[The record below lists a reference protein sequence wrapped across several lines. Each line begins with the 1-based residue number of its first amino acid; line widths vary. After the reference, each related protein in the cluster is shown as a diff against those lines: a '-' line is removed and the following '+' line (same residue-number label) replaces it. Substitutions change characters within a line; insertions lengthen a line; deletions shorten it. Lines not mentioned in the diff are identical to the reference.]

1 MTKYSATASASY
13 RGTSTANSTATG
25 NTLCEAKENAKK
37 SALTSA
43 KFALVPPPHVDV
55 NQDTCKDLILSCIDF
70 RFVDDAGYYMNIKG
84 NCNNY
89 DQFVLA
95 GASLGYNGIS
105 GYENWI
111 LCCNQHINLSYEL
124 HGISEITIFDHLNC
138 GGYKLEY
145 TPEQLEGDGEFNLH
159 VENLNKAEK
168 TLKEKYSF
176 LEKVNK
182 IIFDLNFNAIIIP

>member
-1 MTKYSATASASY
+1 MTKYSATATASCS
-13 RGTSTANSTATG
+13 GTSTASSTATG
-25 NTLCEAKENAKK
+25 NSLSEAINNANKA
-37 SALTSA
+37 ALTSA
-43 KFALVPPPHVDV
+43 KFALVPPPHVYED
-55 NQDTCKDLILSCIDF
+55 QHTCKYLILSCIDF

-95 GASLGYNGIS
+95 GASLGYNGID

-111 LCCNQHINLSYEL
+111 LCCNQHIELSHEL
-124 HGISEITIFDHLNC
+124 HEISEMTIFDHLNC
-138 GGYKLEY
+138 SAYKLEY
-145 TPEQLEGDGEFNLH
+145 TSEQLAGDGEFNLH

-182 IIFDLNFNAIIIP
+182 IIFDLDFNAIIIP

>member
-1 MTKYSATASASY
+1 MTKYSANATASY
-13 RGTSTANSTATG
+13 TGTSTATSTATG
-25 NTLCEAKENAKK
+25 NTQCEAKKNANKA
-37 SALTSA
+37 ALTSA
-43 KFALVPPPHVDV
+43 KFALVPPPHVDP
-55 NQDTCKDLILSCIDF
+55 NQDTCKDFILSCIDF
-70 RFVDDAGYYMNIKG
+70 RFVDDAGYYMNTKG
-84 NCNNY
+84 YCNNY
-89 DQFVLA
+89 DQFVLV

-111 LCCNQHINLSYEL
+111 LCCNQHINLSHEL
-124 HGISEITIFDHLNC
+124 HGISEITIFDHLEC

-145 TPEQLEGDGEFNLH
+145 TPEQLAGDGEFKLH

-182 IIFDLNFNAIIIP
+182 IIFDLNYNAIIIP